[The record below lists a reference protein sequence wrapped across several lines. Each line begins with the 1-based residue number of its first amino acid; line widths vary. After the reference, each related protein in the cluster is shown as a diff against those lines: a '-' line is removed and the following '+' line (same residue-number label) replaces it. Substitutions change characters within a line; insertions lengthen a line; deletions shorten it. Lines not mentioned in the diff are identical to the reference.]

1 MTSSP
6 QRKVVVVGAGA
17 VGSTFVY
24 ALAQTGLANTIA
36 LIDTNTELL
45 QGQVLDLAH
54 GKPFFPAVTIQA
66 GTVRDYGDANLI
78 VITAGTTQRPGE
90 SRLNLLQRNA
100 AIMRSIVGD
109 IVAQNSNAVMLIV
122 SNPVDIMTHVA
133 IASAGTTK
141 GRVFGSGTVLDSA
154 RFRYFLSERCGVDI
168 HNIHAYILG
177 EHGDSEFAAWSMTN
191 IAGVPIADFRQ
202 LDGTPSDWPAE
213 QQIIEQ
219 QVRDSAYHIIDY
231 KGATWFAVGMAL
243 VKIATAVLRGEKRIM
258 TVSTQLHGEFGLD
271 GVCLSVPAM
280 VSANGVER
288 VVDCQLTE
296 TEQAA
301 LEKSATILKTAIAQ
315 LEQATTP

>member
-1 MTSSP
+1 MSSSP

-36 LIDTNTELL
+36 LIDKNVELL

-66 GTVRDYGDANLI
+66 GTVRDYADANLI
-78 VITAGTTQRPGE
+78 VITAGTAQRPGE
-90 SRLNLLQRNA
+90 TRLNLLQRNA
-100 AIMRSIVGD
+100 AIVRSIVGD

-133 IASAGTTK
+133 IASAGTAK

-154 RFRYFLSERCGVDI
+154 RFRYFLSERCNVDI

-191 IAGVPIADFRQ
+191 IAGVPIAEFHQ
-202 LDGTPSDWPAE
+202 LNDAATHWPTE
-213 QQIIEQ
+213 QAMIEQ

-258 TVSTQLHGEFGLD
+258 TVSTQLQGEFGLD
-271 GVCLSVPAM
+271 GVCLSVPA
-280 VSANGVER
+280 VVAANGVER

-296 TEQAA
+296 TEHTALKESAA
-301 LEKSATILKTAIAQ
+301 VLKDAIAQ
-315 LEQATTP
+315 LEQTATP